1 MAEMGAIDG
10 STKITQK
17 KKHQMDFFMQTVVLW
32 SLSQHCH
39 EEVIDILYLY
49 RLWDARFNFSS
60 NTSLHLPF
68 FVFRSTEDIDLYVG
82 GIAERPVPGGNVGRT
97 FGCIIGYQFR
107 DLRKGDKYW
116 FENPTQFSQGEVIV
130 FGFCSFQVHY

>member
-1 MAEMGAIDG
+1 MKRLLIFRICIAC
-10 STKITQK
+10 KIL
-17 KKHQMDFFMQTVVLW
+17 DFSLVQT
-32 SLSQHCH
+32 H
-39 EEVIDILYLY
+39 LYY
-49 RLWDARFNFSS
+49 S
-60 NTSLHLPF
+60 F

-130 FGFCSFQVHY
+130 FGFCSFQVHD